1 MQANSDVRQFPW
13 TMLRRKSWPQLSIF
27 LVFVLW
33 LTSPCARAEEILGT
47 DSAAPGHF
55 QIEQRFGYFTTFD
68 PPAQGQ
74 NVNRAAKSSLAVTGE
89 TEIGYG
95 VADGYEIAVTT
106 PYAYVRETQPG
117 GSDLDYAFQTGGFTI
132 RQTFMQ
138 PDYAEKN
145 LYFGLVARGIY
156 RPPGGLTPELYVDR
170 NTVPGLAGTLG
181 PRFVMEA
188 NPNFSLML
196 TPLVG
201 ARFDDWEIM
210 FNANFT
216 TALDAPGS
224 AFEPSLRIANHIT
237 DKWTVGVEYFANLG
251 PIGEVVPWNQQTQT
265 VYLVA
270 GTRFLGAEVS
280 AGVGYGL
287 TAASRGPTA
296 KISIGYDF

>member
-1 MQANSDVRQFPW
+1 
-13 TMLRRKSWPQLSIF
+13 MLSRKSWPQLSAF
-27 LVFVLW
+27 PVFVLW
-33 LTSPCARAEEILGT
+33 LTLSCARAEEILGT
-47 DSAAPGHF
+47 DPAAPGHF

-68 PPAQGQ
+68 PLAQGP

-106 PYAYVRETQPG
+106 PYAYARETQPG
-117 GSDLDYAFQTGGFTI
+117 GADLDYAFQTGGFTI

-138 PDYAEKN
+138 PDYAEKS
-145 LYFGLVARGIY
+145 LYFGLVVRGIY

-188 NPNFSLML
+188 NPHFSLML

-216 TALDAPGS
+216 TALDAAGS

-237 DKWTVGVEYFANLG
+237 DKWTVGIEYFANLG

-265 VYLVA
+265 IYLVA
-270 GTRFLGAEVS
+270 GTKLFGAEVS

-296 KISIGYDF
+296 KISVGYDF